1 MVAKSIVDIDVNDDK
16 FVSFMEK
23 FKEYQAAL
31 EELPEAWRVLA
42 HGASDATKETA
53 KAKAEGDLLAKAF
66 SEGASAILSINS
78 GLDRLTDSLDR
89 ANKSQE
95 DFNKKARSSKGFLS
109 DATKDAKSLAG
120 HIRDATTSLL
130 SWGGIVGLFTGVLG
144 VGGLF
149 GLNRLAATTGS
160 QRFTSLGIG
169 TSIGALDSTAINYQ
183 KALGNP
189 TGTLGAIRDSQ
200 MDLSKRWTFSAM
212 GINNPDQDPAK
223 LLPQMIRN
231 ARDIFVKNGSTLQ
244 GANAYGLTNF
254 FSLDD
259 LNRFKNMSDEEIDAM
274 ERRAQ
279 KDAKLL
285 QITDQQA
292 RQWQDFNVQLDYSGQ
307 SIRNTFVRGLGPLTP
322 QLSKLSDALAGAI
335 DTVLQSPELGK
346 WIDSLAGGIEKFG
359 NYLASPDF
367 AKDVDD
373 FMDGLR
379 RLGQSIGRVIDLF
392 TGKTSVSEFMAA
404 SSPMLNNQT
413 VHDPNGGPDYVPGSE
428 SDPNVP
434 GWLKKL
440 KLASG
445 VAPVQYD
452 EYFEEA
458 AKKYNVDPKWLKSI
472 AAAESSWD
480 QNAVSKAGAKG
491 LMQVMPS
498 NFQEGEKPFDPRDN
512 IMAGARVFSWAMQQS
527 GGDFDEALRY
537 YNGGIRRGSD
547 ENIAYP
553 GRVKDKYASMFGD
566 PDVSRNSEDAFRHYK
581 GESAFE
587 KSESTT
593 KPLSAKEQYA
603 AMQGSKSAP
612 AVAGGGD
619 NSEVAKNTNKTNQL
633 LQQLVDR
640 GLQGN
645 GSGMVVYNN
654 TGGNA
659 VVSSSQLGVR

>member
-31 EELPEAWRVLA
+31 EELPEAWMGLA
-42 HGASDATKETA
+42 HGATDATKETA

-78 GLDRLTDSLDR
+78 GLDQLTDSLDR
-89 ANKSQE
+89 ANRSQE

-149 GLNRLAATTGS
+149 GINRLAATTGS

-200 MDLSKRWTFSAM
+200 MDLSKRWQFQAM

-223 LLPQMIRN
+223 LLPQLIRN

-279 KDAKLL
+279 KDSKLL

-322 QLSKLSDALAGAI
+322 QLSNLSDALAGAI
-335 DTVLQSPELGK
+335 DTVLKSPELGK
-346 WIDSLAGGIEKFG
+346 WIDGLAGGIERFG
-359 NYLASPDF
+359 NYLASPEF
-367 AKDVDD
+367 TKDVDS
-373 FMDGLR
+373 FMAGIEK
-379 RLGQSIGRVIDLF
+379 LGSLIGKVYDWVVGKTSISVADMKEGSSILSDKKVTDPE
-392 TGKTSVSEFMAA
+392 TGKTY
-404 SSPMLNNQT
+404 T
-413 VHDPNGGPDYVPGSE
+413 PGSE
-428 SDPNVP
+428 DDPRVW
-434 GWLKKL
+434 GWLKGVKRFFSSGDVKPVDPTPADVTAKGRTIADRFNNPTNL
-440 KLASG
+440 RWAEGYGTHNTKSGDFAVFPTLDEGVLASAKQLQIYG
-445 VAPVQYD
+445 TRGINTISD
-452 EYFEEA
+452 I
-458 AKKYNVDPKWLKSI
+458 AKKW
-472 AAAESSWD
+472 A
-480 QNAVSKAGAKG
+480 
-491 LMQVMPS
+491 PS
-498 NFQEGEKPFDPRDN
+498 NENDTEAYIRHLVKSTG
-512 IMAGARVFSWAMQQS
+512 IGAR
-527 GGDFDEALRY
+527 EAL
-537 YNGGIRRGSD
+537 NLNDPSILAKLISGMSSKEGAG
-547 ENIAYP
+547 N
-553 GRVKDKYASMFGD
+553 RV
-566 PDVSRNSEDAFRHYK
+566 SEDAVMQVFSNTSGTLR
-581 GESAFE
+581 
-587 KSESTT
+587 
-593 KPLSAKEQYA
+593 EQYT
-603 AMQGSKSAP
+603 AMQGSKAAP
-612 AVAGGGD
+612 AVPGGGD

-640 GLQGN
+640 GLTGN

-659 VVSSSQLGVR
+659 VISSSQIGVR

>member
-31 EELPEAWRVLA
+31 EDLPEAWRGLA
-42 HGASDATKETA
+42 HGATDATKETA
-53 KAKAEGDLLAKAF
+53 KAKTEGDLLAKAF

-78 GLDRLTDSLDR
+78 GLERLADSLDR

-95 DFNKKARSSKGFLS
+95 DFNKKTRSSKGFLS
-109 DATKDAKSLAG
+109 EATKDAKSLAG

-200 MDLSKRWTFSAM
+200 MDLSKRWQFQAM

-346 WIDSLAGGIEKFG
+346 WIDGLAGGIERFG
-359 NYLASPDF
+359 KYLASPEF
-367 AKDVDD
+367 TKDVDD

-392 TGKTSVSEFMAA
+392 TGKTSVSEFMGGEAPLA
-404 SSPMLNNQT
+404 DDPSKSP
-413 VHDPNGGPDYVPGSE
+413 SE
-428 SDPNVP
+428 NMNDRYRRYEAQQKSKP
-434 GWLKKL
+434 
-440 KLASG
+440 
-445 VAPVQYD
+445 YD
-452 EYFEEA
+452 QYFEEA
-458 AKKYNVDPKWLKSI
+458 AKKYNVDPKLLKAI

-480 QNAVSKAGAKG
+480 QNAKGPVTRSGQQAQG
-491 LMQVMPS
+491 LMQVMPA
-498 NFQEGEKPFDPRDN
+498 NFQPGENPWDPRDN
-512 IMAGARVFSWAMQQS
+512 IMAGARVMSWAKNQA
-527 GGDFDEALRY
+527 GGDTEEMLRW
-537 YNGGIRRGSD
+537 YNGGKNRGSK
-547 ENIAYP
+547 ENREYA
-553 GRVKDKYASMFGD
+553 GRV
-566 PDVSRNSEDAFRHYK
+566 N
-581 GESAFE
+581 
-587 KSESTT
+587 
-593 KPLSAKEQYA
+593 EQYRKIYGTEMPGSSQNTPA
-603 AMQGSKSAP
+603 TQGIPPQRNAE
-612 AVAGGGD
+612 D
-619 NSEVAKNTNKTNQL
+619 TQL
-633 LQQLVDR
+633 LRQIAENQRRVNS
-640 GLQGN
+640 QG
-645 GSGMVVYNN
+645 VVIYNN
-654 TGGNA
+654 TGGSA
-659 VVSSSQLGVR
+659 VVSSTQLGGFG

>member
-16 FVSFMEK
+16 FVAFMER

-42 HGASDATKETA
+42 HGATDATKETA
-53 KAKAEGDLLAKAF
+53 KAKTEGDLLAKAF

-78 GLDRLTDSLDR
+78 GLERLTDSLDR

-95 DFNKKARSSKGFLS
+95 DFNKKTRSSKGFLS
-109 DATKDAKSLAG
+109 EATKDAKSLAG

-200 MDLSKRWTFSAM
+200 MDLSKRWQFQAL

-223 LLPQMIRN
+223 LLPQLIRN

-346 WIDSLAGGIEKFG
+346 WIDGLAGGIERFG
-359 NYLASPDF
+359 NYLASPEF
-367 AKDVDD
+367 TKDVDS
-373 FMDGLR
+373 FMAGIEKLAA
-379 RLGQSIGRVIDLF
+379 LIGKVYDWVV
-392 TGKTSVSEFMAA
+392 GKTDISVSDVTSG
-404 SSPMLNNQT
+404 SSILSDKKVTDPKTGQT
-413 VHDPNGGPDYVPGSE
+413 YTPGSE
-428 SDPNVP
+428 DDPRVW
-434 GWLKKL
+434 GWLKGVKRFFSSGDVKPVDPTPADVSAKGRTIADRFNNPTNL
-440 KLASG
+440 RWAEGYGTHNTKSGKFAVFPTLDEGVLASAKQLQIYG
-445 VAPVQYD
+445 TRGINTVSD
-452 EYFEEA
+452 I
-458 AKKYNVDPKWLKSI
+458 AKKW
-472 AAAESSWD
+472 A
-480 QNAVSKAGAKG
+480 
-491 LMQVMPS
+491 PS
-498 NFQEGEKPFDPRDN
+498 NENDTAEYIRHVVKTTGLGANDRLNLNDPAILAKLISAMSTKEG
-512 IMAGARVFSWAMQQS
+512 AGNRV
-527 GGDFDEALRY
+527 
-537 YNGGIRRGSD
+537 
-547 ENIAYP
+547 
-553 GRVKDKYASMFGD
+553 
-566 PDVSRNSEDAFRHYK
+566 SE
-581 GESAFE
+581 G
-587 KSESTT
+587 
-593 KPLSAKEQYA
+593 
-603 AMQGSKSAP
+603 
-612 AVAGGGD
+612 AVI
-619 NSEVAKNTNKTNQL
+619 QIF
-633 LQQLVDR
+633 
-640 GLQGN
+640 
-645 GSGMVVYNN
+645 NN

-659 VVSSSQLGVR
+659 IVSSSQLGVTG

>member
-31 EELPEAWRVLA
+31 EELPEAWKGLA
-42 HGASDATKETA
+42 HGATDATKETA

-89 ANKSQE
+89 ANRSQE

-144 VGGLF
+144 MGGLF

-200 MDLSKRWTFSAM
+200 MDLSKRWQFQAL

-223 LLPQMIRN
+223 LLPQLIRN

-285 QITDQQA
+285 QINDQQA

-346 WIDSLAGGIEKFG
+346 WIDGLAGGIERFG
-359 NYLASPDF
+359 KYLASPEF
-367 AKDVDD
+367 TKDVDS
-373 FMDGLR
+373 FMAGIEK
-379 RLGQSIGRVIDLF
+379 LGALIGKVYDWVVGKTSISVSDVKEGSSILSDKKVTDPE
-392 TGKTSVSEFMAA
+392 TGKTY
-404 SSPMLNNQT
+404 T
-413 VHDPNGGPDYVPGSE
+413 PGSE
-428 SDPNVP
+428 DDPRVW
-434 GWLKKL
+434 GWLKGVKRFFSSGDVKPVDPTPADVTAKGRTIADRFNNPTNL
-440 KLASG
+440 RWAEGYGTHNTKSGDFAVFPTLDEGVLASAKQLQIYG
-445 VAPVQYD
+445 TRGINTISD
-452 EYFEEA
+452 I
-458 AKKYNVDPKWLKSI
+458 AKKW
-472 AAAESSWD
+472 A
-480 QNAVSKAGAKG
+480 
-491 LMQVMPS
+491 PS
-498 NFQEGEKPFDPRDN
+498 NENDTEAYIRHLVKSTG
-512 IMAGARVFSWAMQQS
+512 IGAR
-527 GGDFDEALRY
+527 EAL
-537 YNGGIRRGSD
+537 NLNDPSILAKLISGMSSKEGAG
-547 ENIAYP
+547 N
-553 GRVKDKYASMFGD
+553 RV
-566 PDVSRNSEDAFRHYK
+566 SEDAVMQVFSNTSGTLR
-581 GESAFE
+581 
-587 KSESTT
+587 
-593 KPLSAKEQYA
+593 EQYA
-603 AMQGSKSAP
+603 AMQGSKAATT

-633 LQQLVDR
+633 LQHLVDR

>member
-31 EELPEAWRVLA
+31 EELPEAWRGLA
-42 HGASDATKETA
+42 HGATDATKETA
-53 KAKAEGDLLAKAF
+53 KAKTEGDLLAKAF

-78 GLDRLTDSLDR
+78 GLERLTDSLDR

-95 DFNKKARSSKGFLS
+95 DFNKKTRSSKGFLS
-109 DATKDAKSLAG
+109 EATKDAKSLAG

-200 MDLSKRWTFSAM
+200 MDLSKRWTFQAM

-346 WIDSLAGGIEKFG
+346 WIDGLAGGIERFG
-359 NYLASPDF
+359 KYLASPEF
-367 AKDVDD
+367 TKDVDS
-373 FMDGLR
+373 FMAGIEK
-379 RLGQSIGRVIDLF
+379 LGALIGKVYDWVVGKTSISVADVKEGSSILSDKKVTDPE
-392 TGKTSVSEFMAA
+392 TGKTY
-404 SSPMLNNQT
+404 T
-413 VHDPNGGPDYVPGSE
+413 PGSE
-428 SDPNVP
+428 DDPRVW
-434 GWLKKL
+434 GWLKGVKRFFSSGDVKPVDPTPADVTAKGRTIADRFNNPTNL
-440 KLASG
+440 RWAEGYGTHNTKSGDFAVFPTLDEGVLASAKQLQIFG
-445 VAPVQYD
+445 TRGINTISD
-452 EYFEEA
+452 I
-458 AKKYNVDPKWLKSI
+458 AKKW
-472 AAAESSWD
+472 A
-480 QNAVSKAGAKG
+480 
-491 LMQVMPS
+491 PS
-498 NFQEGEKPFDPRDN
+498 NENDTEAYIRHLVKSTG
-512 IMAGARVFSWAMQQS
+512 IGAR
-527 GGDFDEALRY
+527 EAL
-537 YNGGIRRGSD
+537 NLNDPSILAKLISGMSSKEGAG
-547 ENIAYP
+547 N
-553 GRVKDKYASMFGD
+553 RV
-566 PDVSRNSEDAFRHYK
+566 SEDAVMQVFSNTSGTLR
-581 GESAFE
+581 
-587 KSESTT
+587 
-593 KPLSAKEQYA
+593 EQYA

>member
-16 FVSFMEK
+16 FVAFMEK

-31 EELPEAWRVLA
+31 EDLPEAWRGLA
-42 HGASDATKETA
+42 HGATDATKETA

-78 GLDRLTDSLDR
+78 GLERLTDSLDR

-95 DFNKKARSSKGFLS
+95 DFNKKTRSSKGFLS
-109 DATKDAKSLAG
+109 EATKDAKSLAG

-189 TGTLGAIRDSQ
+189 TATLGAIRDSQ
-200 MDLSKRWTFSAM
+200 MDLSKRWQFQAM

-346 WIDSLAGGIEKFG
+346 WIDSLAGGIQKFG
-359 NYLASPDF
+359 NYLASPSF
-367 AKDVDD
+367 KSDVDA
-373 FMDGLR
+373 FMSAVEKLGKVIMSVIGWITGDSSSASGL
-379 RLGQSIGRVIDLF
+379 Q
-392 TGKTSVSEFMAA
+392 AN
-404 SSPMLNNQT
+404 SSFLNNT
-413 VHDPNGGPDYVPGSE
+413 VKTDASGTHYVKGGL
-428 SDPNVP
+428 SDPNTPAFSKWVTR
-434 GWLKKL
+434 KL
-440 KLASG
+440 YEFSG
-445 VAPVQYD
+445 TAPSEYDQYFD
-452 EYFEEA
+452 EA
-458 AKKYNVDPKWLKSI
+458 AKKYNVDPKLLKSI

-480 QNAVSKAGAKG
+480 QNAVSKAGAQG

-498 NFQEGEKPFDPRDN
+498 NFRDGEKPFDPRDN
-512 IMAGARVFSWAMQQS
+512 IMAGARVLRDGMNWANKNA
-527 GGDFDEALRY
+527 GGDLEEALRY
-537 YNGGIRRGSD
+537 YNGGVRRGSA

-553 GRVKDKYASMFGD
+553 GRV
-566 PDVSRNSEDAFRHYK
+566 N
-581 GESAFE
+581 E
-587 KSESTT
+587 KHQQIYGV
-593 KPLSAKEQYA
+593 PALSAKEQYA
-603 AMQGSKSAP
+603 EMQGSRKAP
-612 AVAGGGD
+612 AIENGSD

-633 LQQLVDR
+633 LQQIVDR
-640 GLQGN
+640 GLTGN
-645 GSGMVVYNN
+645 SSGMVVYNN

>member
-16 FVSFMEK
+16 FVAFMEK

-31 EELPEAWRVLA
+31 EDLPEAWRGLA
-42 HGASDATKETA
+42 HGATDATKETA
-53 KAKAEGDLLAKAF
+53 KAKTEGDLLAKAF

-78 GLDRLTDSLDR
+78 GLERLTDSLDR

-95 DFNKKARSSKGFLS
+95 DFNKKTRSSKGFLS
-109 DATKDAKSLAG
+109 EATKDAKSLAG

-200 MDLSKRWTFSAM
+200 MDLSKRWQFQAL
-212 GINNPDQDPAK
+212 GISNPDQDPAK
-223 LLPQMIRN
+223 ILPQLIRN

-346 WIDSLAGGIEKFG
+346 WIDGLAGGIERFG
-359 NYLASPDF
+359 NYLASPEF
-367 AKDVDD
+367 TKDVDS
-373 FMDGLR
+373 FMAGIEK
-379 RLGQSIGRVIDLF
+379 LGTLIGKVYDWVV
-392 TGKTSVSEFMAA
+392 GKTDISVSDVTSG
-404 SSPMLNNQT
+404 SSILSDKKVT
-413 VHDPNGGPDYVPGSE
+413 DPKTGLTYTPGSE
-428 SDPNVP
+428 DDPRVW
-434 GWLKKL
+434 GWLKGVKRFFSSGDVKPVDPTPADVSAKGRTIADRFNNPTNL
-440 KLASG
+440 RWAEGYGTHNTKSGKFAVFPTLDEGVLASAKQLQIYG
-445 VAPVQYD
+445 TRGINTVSD
-452 EYFEEA
+452 I
-458 AKKYNVDPKWLKSI
+458 AKKW
-472 AAAESSWD
+472 A
-480 QNAVSKAGAKG
+480 
-491 LMQVMPS
+491 PS
-498 NFQEGEKPFDPRDN
+498 NENDTAEYIRHVVKTTGLGANDRLNLNDPAILAKLISAMSTKEG
-512 IMAGARVFSWAMQQS
+512 AGNRV
-527 GGDFDEALRY
+527 
-537 YNGGIRRGSD
+537 
-547 ENIAYP
+547 
-553 GRVKDKYASMFGD
+553 
-566 PDVSRNSEDAFRHYK
+566 SEGTVIKIF
-581 GESAFE
+581 
-587 KSESTT
+587 
-593 KPLSAKEQYA
+593 
-603 AMQGSKSAP
+603 
-612 AVAGGGD
+612 
-619 NSEVAKNTNKTNQL
+619 
-633 LQQLVDR
+633 
-640 GLQGN
+640 
-645 GSGMVVYNN
+645 NN

-659 VVSSSQLGVR
+659 IVSSSQLGVTG

>member
-31 EELPEAWRVLA
+31 EELPEAWRGLA
-42 HGASDATKETA
+42 HGATDATKETA

-89 ANKSQE
+89 ANRSQE

-200 MDLSKRWTFSAM
+200 MDLSKRWQFQAL

-223 LLPQMIRN
+223 LLPQLIRN

-274 ERRAQ
+274 ERRVQ

-285 QITDQQA
+285 QINDQQA

-346 WIDSLAGGIEKFG
+346 WIDGLAGGIERFG
-359 NYLASPDF
+359 KYLASPEF
-367 AKDVDD
+367 TKDVDS
-373 FMDGLR
+373 FMAGIEK
-379 RLGQSIGRVIDLF
+379 LGALIGKVYDWVVGKTSISVSDVKEGSSILSDKKVTDPE
-392 TGKTSVSEFMAA
+392 TGKTY
-404 SSPMLNNQT
+404 T
-413 VHDPNGGPDYVPGSE
+413 PGSE
-428 SDPNVP
+428 DDPRVW
-434 GWLKKL
+434 GWLKGVKRFFSSGDVKPVDPTPADVTAKGRTIADRFNNPTNL
-440 KLASG
+440 RWAEGYGTHNTKSGDFAVFPTLDEGVLASAKQLQIYG
-445 VAPVQYD
+445 TRGINTISD
-452 EYFEEA
+452 I
-458 AKKYNVDPKWLKSI
+458 AKKW
-472 AAAESSWD
+472 A
-480 QNAVSKAGAKG
+480 
-491 LMQVMPS
+491 PS
-498 NFQEGEKPFDPRDN
+498 NENDTEAYIRHLVKSTG
-512 IMAGARVFSWAMQQS
+512 IGAR
-527 GGDFDEALRY
+527 EAL
-537 YNGGIRRGSD
+537 NLNDPSILAKLISGMSSKEGAG
-547 ENIAYP
+547 N
-553 GRVKDKYASMFGD
+553 RV
-566 PDVSRNSEDAFRHYK
+566 SEDAVMQVFSNTSGTLR
-581 GESAFE
+581 
-587 KSESTT
+587 
-593 KPLSAKEQYA
+593 EQYA
-603 AMQGSKSAP
+603 AMQGSKAATT

-633 LQQLVDR
+633 LQHLVDR

>member
-16 FVSFMEK
+16 FVAFLEK

-31 EELPEAWRVLA
+31 EDLPEAWRGLA
-42 HGASDATKETA
+42 HGATDATKETA
-53 KAKAEGDLLAKAF
+53 KAKTEGDLLAKAF

-78 GLDRLTDSLDR
+78 GLERLTDSLDR

-95 DFNKKARSSKGFLS
+95 DFNKKTRSSKGFLS
-109 DATKDAKSLAG
+109 DASKDAKSLAG

-189 TGTLGAIRDSQ
+189 TATLGAIRDSQ
-200 MDLSKRWTFSAM
+200 MDLSKRWTFQAM

-346 WIDSLAGGIEKFG
+346 WIDGLAGGIERFG
-359 NYLASPDF
+359 KYLASPEF
-367 AKDVDD
+367 TKDVDD

-480 QNAVSKAGAKG
+480 QNAVSSAGAKG

-498 NFQEGEKPFDPRDN
+498 NFRDGEKPFDPRDN

-537 YNGGIRRGSD
+537 YNGGIRRGSA
-547 ENIAYP
+547 ENVAYP
-553 GRVKDKYASMFGD
+553 GRV
-566 PDVSRNSEDAFRHYK
+566 R
-581 GESAFE
+581 
-587 KSESTT
+587 
-593 KPLSAKEQYA
+593 EQYE
-603 AMQGSKSAP
+603 AMYGSQKNP
-612 AVAGGGD
+612 AIENGSD

-633 LQQLVDR
+633 LQQIVDR
-640 GLQGN
+640 GLTGN

>member
-31 EELPEAWRVLA
+31 EELPEAWRGLA
-42 HGASDATKETA
+42 HGATDATKETA
-53 KAKAEGDLLAKAF
+53 KAKTEGDLLAKAF

-78 GLDRLTDSLDR
+78 GLERLTDSLDR

-95 DFNKKARSSKGFLS
+95 DFNKKTRSSKGFLS

-200 MDLSKRWTFSAM
+200 MDLSKRWQFQAM
-212 GINNPDQDPAK
+212 GISNPDQDPAK

-346 WIDSLAGGIEKFG
+346 WIDGLAGGIERFG
-359 NYLASPDF
+359 NYLASPEF
-367 AKDVDD
+367 TKDVDS
-373 FMDGLR
+373 FMAGIEK
-379 RLGQSIGRVIDLF
+379 LGALIGKVYDWVVGKTSISVADVKEGSSILSDKKVTDPE
-392 TGKTSVSEFMAA
+392 TGKTY
-404 SSPMLNNQT
+404 T
-413 VHDPNGGPDYVPGSE
+413 PGSE
-428 SDPNVP
+428 DDPRVW
-434 GWLKKL
+434 GWLKGVKRFFSSGDVKPVDPTPADVTAKGRTIADRFNNPTNL
-440 KLASG
+440 RWAEGYGTHNTKSGDFAVFPTLDEGVLASAKQLQIYG
-445 VAPVQYD
+445 TRGINTISD
-452 EYFEEA
+452 I
-458 AKKYNVDPKWLKSI
+458 AKKW
-472 AAAESSWD
+472 A
-480 QNAVSKAGAKG
+480 
-491 LMQVMPS
+491 PS
-498 NFQEGEKPFDPRDN
+498 NENDTEAYIRHLVKSTG
-512 IMAGARVFSWAMQQS
+512 IGAR
-527 GGDFDEALRY
+527 EAL
-537 YNGGIRRGSD
+537 NLNDPSILAKLISGMSSKEGAG
-547 ENIAYP
+547 N
-553 GRVKDKYASMFGD
+553 RV
-566 PDVSRNSEDAFRHYK
+566 SEDAVMQVFSNTSGTLR
-581 GESAFE
+581 
-587 KSESTT
+587 
-593 KPLSAKEQYA
+593 EQYA
-603 AMQGSKSAP
+603 AMQGSRSAP

-640 GLQGN
+640 GIQGN

>member
-16 FVSFMEK
+16 FVAFMEK

-31 EELPEAWRVLA
+31 EELPEAWRGLA
-42 HGASDATKETA
+42 HGATDATKETA
-53 KAKAEGDLLAKAF
+53 KAKTEGDLLAKAF

-78 GLDRLTDSLDR
+78 GLERLTDSLDR

-95 DFNKKARSSKGFLS
+95 DFNKKTRSSKGFLS

-200 MDLSKRWTFSAM
+200 MDLSKRWQFQAL

-223 LLPQMIRN
+223 LLPQLIRN

-346 WIDSLAGGIEKFG
+346 WIDGLAGGIERFG
-359 NYLASPDF
+359 NYLASPEF
-367 AKDVDD
+367 TKDVDS
-373 FMDGLR
+373 FMSGIEK
-379 RLGQSIGRVIDLF
+379 LGALIGKVYDWVV
-392 TGKTSVSEFMAA
+392 GKTDISVSDVTSG
-404 SSPMLNNQT
+404 SSILSDKKVTDPKTGQT
-413 VHDPNGGPDYVPGSE
+413 YTPGSE
-428 SDPNVP
+428 DDPRVW
-434 GWLKKL
+434 GWLKGVKRFFSSGDVKPVDPTPADVSAKGRTIADRFNNPTNL
-440 KLASG
+440 RWAEGYGTHNTKSGKFAVFPTLDEGVLASAKQLQIYG
-445 VAPVQYD
+445 TRGINTVSD
-452 EYFEEA
+452 I
-458 AKKYNVDPKWLKSI
+458 AKKW
-472 AAAESSWD
+472 A
-480 QNAVSKAGAKG
+480 
-491 LMQVMPS
+491 PS
-498 NFQEGEKPFDPRDN
+498 NENDTAEYIRHVVKTTGLGANDRLNLNDPAILAKLISAMSSKEG
-512 IMAGARVFSWAMQQS
+512 AGNRV
-527 GGDFDEALRY
+527 
-537 YNGGIRRGSD
+537 
-547 ENIAYP
+547 
-553 GRVKDKYASMFGD
+553 
-566 PDVSRNSEDAFRHYK
+566 SE
-581 GESAFE
+581 G
-587 KSESTT
+587 
-593 KPLSAKEQYA
+593 
-603 AMQGSKSAP
+603 
-612 AVAGGGD
+612 AVI
-619 NSEVAKNTNKTNQL
+619 QIF
-633 LQQLVDR
+633 
-640 GLQGN
+640 
-645 GSGMVVYNN
+645 NN

-659 VVSSSQLGVR
+659 IVSSSQLGVTG

>member
-31 EELPEAWRVLA
+31 EELPEAWRGLA
-42 HGASDATKETA
+42 HGATDATKETA

-66 SEGASAILSINS
+66 SDGASAILTINS
-78 GLDRLTDSLDR
+78 GLDRLTESLDR

-95 DFNKKARSSKGFLS
+95 DFNKKTRSSKGFLS

-189 TGTLGAIRDSQ
+189 TVTLGAIRDSQ
-200 MDLSKRWTFSAM
+200 MDLSKRWQFQAM

-346 WIDSLAGGIEKFG
+346 WIDSLAGGIERFG

-367 AKDVDD
+367 TKDVES
-373 FMDGLR
+373 FMAGIEK
-379 RLGQSIGRVIDLF
+379 LGALIGKVYDWVVGKTEISVSDVTSGSSILGNQEVKDPE
-392 TGKTSVSEFMAA
+392 TGKSYT
-404 SSPMLNNQT
+404 
-413 VHDPNGGPDYVPGSE
+413 PGSE
-428 SDPNVP
+428 DDPRVW

-440 KLASG
+440 KTASG

-452 EYFEEA
+452 EYFDEA
-458 AKKYNVDPKWLKSI
+458 AKKYSVDPKWLKSI

-480 QNAVSKAGAKG
+480 KNAVSSAGAKG

-498 NFQEGEKPFDPRDN
+498 NFKDGEKPFDPRDN

-537 YNGGIRRGSD
+537 YNGGVRRGSA

-553 GRVKDKYASMFGD
+553 GRVKEKYAAMFGA
-566 PDVSRNSEDAFRHYK
+566 PE
-581 GESAFE
+581 G
-587 KSESTT
+587 
-593 KPLSAKEQYA
+593 SAKEQYA
-603 AMQGSKSAP
+603 AMQGSRKDQV
-612 AVAGGGD
+612 VAGGGD

-633 LQQLVDR
+633 LQQIVDR

>member
-16 FVSFMEK
+16 FVAFLEK

-31 EELPEAWRVLA
+31 EDLPEAWRGLA
-42 HGASDATKETA
+42 HGATDATKETA
-53 KAKAEGDLLAKAF
+53 KAKTEGDLLAKAF

-78 GLDRLTDSLDR
+78 GLERLTDSLDR

-95 DFNKKARSSKGFLS
+95 DFNKKTRSSKGFLS
-109 DATKDAKSLAG
+109 DASKDAKSLAG

-200 MDLSKRWTFSAM
+200 MDLSKRWQFQAM

-223 LLPQMIRN
+223 LLPQLIRN

-346 WIDSLAGGIEKFG
+346 WIDGLAGGIERFG
-359 NYLASPDF
+359 KYLASPEF
-367 AKDVDD
+367 TKDVDS
-373 FMDGLR
+373 FMAGIEK
-379 RLGQSIGRVIDLF
+379 LGALIGKVYDWVVGKTSISVADVKEGSSILSDKKVTDPE
-392 TGKTSVSEFMAA
+392 TGKTYTPSSED
-404 SSPMLNNQT
+404 
-413 VHDPNGGPDYVPGSE
+413 DPRVW
-428 SDPNVP
+428 
-434 GWLKKL
+434 GWLKGVKRFFSSGDVKPVDPTPADVTAKGRTIADRFNNPTNL
-440 KLASG
+440 RWAEGYGTHNTKSGDFAVFPTLDEGVLASAKQLQIFG
-445 VAPVQYD
+445 TRGINTISD
-452 EYFEEA
+452 I
-458 AKKYNVDPKWLKSI
+458 AKKW
-472 AAAESSWD
+472 A
-480 QNAVSKAGAKG
+480 
-491 LMQVMPS
+491 PS
-498 NFQEGEKPFDPRDN
+498 NENDTEAYIRHLVKSTG
-512 IMAGARVFSWAMQQS
+512 IGAR
-527 GGDFDEALRY
+527 EAL
-537 YNGGIRRGSD
+537 NLNDPSILAKLISGMSSKEGAG
-547 ENIAYP
+547 N
-553 GRVKDKYASMFGD
+553 RV
-566 PDVSRNSEDAFRHYK
+566 SEDAVMQVFSNTSGTLR
-581 GESAFE
+581 
-587 KSESTT
+587 
-593 KPLSAKEQYA
+593 EQYA